1 MGFKERLRDEIE
13 YRGLLIKEVSAALG
27 ISNSTFLSYV
37 DARGVLPNVETAV
50 KIAKYLGVSVEY
62 LVEGES
68 PSEKN
73 PNHSFQS
80 EKMYLNEIYEKL
92 SAHDKEI
99 LIKIAEALGKW
110 KTVARLLF
118 FSKKRYYG
126 FMVEEKYFLYP
137 MDVAPYGY
145 RLF

>member
-1 MGFKERLRDEIE
+1 MGFKERLRDEVE

-73 PNHSFQS
+73 TNNSFQS
-80 EKMYLNEIYEKL
+80 EKMHLNEIYDNL
-92 SAHDKEI
+92 STHDKET
-99 LIKIAEALGKW
+99 LVKIAEALGK
-110 KTVARLLF
+110 
-118 FSKKRYYG
+118 
-126 FMVEEKYFLYP
+126 
-137 MDVAPYGY
+137 
-145 RLF
+145 

>member
-62 LVEGES
+62 LVNGES
-68 PSEKN
+68 
-73 PNHSFQS
+73 QS
-80 EKMYLNEIYEKL
+80 EKESGTSAHSEKMRLNELYDKL
-92 SAHDKEI
+92 STHDKTT
-99 LIKIAEALGKW
+99 LVKIAAAMGE
-110 KTVARLLF
+110 
-118 FSKKRYYG
+118 
-126 FMVEEKYFLYP
+126 
-137 MDVAPYGY
+137 
-145 RLF
+145 